1 MEENNNLET
10 QATEGQETPKT
21 YTQEEVDALL
31 QQETDRRVTSALK
44 KAEEKNN
51 KKVREAQKL
60 AEMDAQQRY
69 EHELDKREAEIAEKE
84 RRLLIAE
91 NTAEASKILGSKG
104 LSSELVDFVVAE
116 DAETMNANIAALE
129 KAFKAS
135 VKAEVEKRLGSA
147 TPKKDLPPDT
157 VITKEA
163 FAKMTVNEQYELYKN
178 NPEIYKTLTS

>member
-1 MEENNNLET
+1 MEENNTLET
-10 QATEGQETPKT
+10 QATEGQERT
-21 YTQEEVDALL
+21 YSQAEVDELL
-31 QQETDRRVTSALK
+31 QKEGDRRVSNALK
-44 KAEEKNN
+44 KAEEK
-51 KKVREAQKL
+51 KRKEVREAQKL
-60 AEMDAQQRY
+60 AQMDADQRIQY
-69 EHELDKREAEIAEKE
+69 ELEQRERELDEKE
-84 RRLLIAE
+84 RRLILLE
-91 NTAEASKILGSKG
+91 NTAEASKILSSKG
-104 LSSELVDFVVAE
+104 LSLELVEFVVAE
-116 DAETMNANIAALE
+116 DAESMSANIAKLE